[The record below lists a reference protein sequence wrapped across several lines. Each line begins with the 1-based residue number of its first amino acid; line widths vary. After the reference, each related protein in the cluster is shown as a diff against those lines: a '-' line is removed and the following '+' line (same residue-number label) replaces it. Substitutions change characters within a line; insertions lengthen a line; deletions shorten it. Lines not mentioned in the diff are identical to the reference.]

1 MINPIMDVHYSK
13 NFKHIMPLSVHPLYT
28 RDLEFSDKIIM
39 PRSICKDL
47 VRAKF
52 PFPPQLVL
60 VPQRPF
66 NNSIY
71 CTVLDFSAEEDHLY
85 VPYWM
90 LRELGYKVL
99 NSNKTPK
106 RSPKSGYGVTAN
118 SIGHNT
124 NSSNLSYSIMKCR
137 TVEYYSFTEVNQE
150 ILQHELTK
158 YMFIRQDSEVS
169 VLINEQI
176 VIIKI
181 LKVNPGPIATTDGKF
196 ELVRLENFPIKM
208 RTISE
213 DTNLI
218 ENFKSRLEKFPVF
231 KKKLPK
237 FLIEIIRRKESLK
250 NNMGPSRTNRLITS
264 GNYHQKTYS
273 YEPIETQGTTHSN
286 SSTPDLLKKSL
297 KVNRK
302 LMDVGKSLDDQS
314 SALPPVLNVP
324 KKLKINSPQLLTIAV
339 PSLTPQ
345 FKHKTPNHSWKLPG
359 WSKPR
364 KNRSN
369 TPYLSDL
376 TKFDQS
382 TSMSTYSCNE
392 DYRYIKGIKIL

>member
-1 MINPIMDVHYSK
+1 MDVHYSK
-13 NFKHIMPLSVHPLYT
+13 HFKHILPISLHSLYT

-39 PRSICKDL
+39 PRSICKEL

-52 PFPPQLVL
+52 PFPPQLIL

-85 VPYWM
+85 LPYWM

-124 NSSNLSYSIMKCR
+124 NSSNLCYSIMKCR
-137 TVEYYSFTEVNQE
+137 VIEYYSFTEVNQE
-150 ILQHELTK
+150 ILQHELMK

-176 VIIKI
+176 IIIKI
-181 LKVNPGPIATTDGKF
+181 LKVIPGPIATTDGKF
-196 ELVRLENFPIKM
+196 ELLRIENVPIKM
-208 RTISE
+208 KTVCEETS
-213 DTNLI
+213 LM

-237 FLIEIIRRKESLK
+237 FLVEIIRKKESLK
-250 NNMGPSRTNRLITS
+250 NDGVNETNRLVKRKI
-264 GNYHQKTYS
+264 YHKKMYS
-273 YEPIETQGTTHSN
+273 YEPIESQGTTHSN

-302 LMDVGKSLDDQS
+302 LLEVGKSMDDQINV
-314 SALPPVLNVP
+314 LPPILNVP
-324 KKLKINSPQLLTIAV
+324 KKIKINSPQLLTIAV

-345 FKHKTPNHSWKLPG
+345 FKHKTPSHSLKLSG

-376 TKFDQS
+376 NKFDLS
-382 TSMSTYSCNE
+382 TSMSTYSYNE
-392 DYRYIKGIKIL
+392 DYKYIKGVKIL